1 MSETYSGIFSC
12 SNYEQRSSYKDL
24 FTAGKNEPPPPN
36 PTSPPP
42 PQGLHGPKITK
53 A

>member
-24 FTAGKNEPPPPN
+24 FAAGKNEPPP
-36 PTSPPP
+36 
-42 PQGLHGPKITK
+42 LPKAYTDLK
-53 A
+53 